1 MINGISRI
9 HSCVSRLKEE
19 CVSTAL
25 ITGTST
31 GIGLAT
37 AVTLARGR
45 HTVFATMRNPAS
57 GAGEIRATAEAEQ
70 LPITVVPMDVDD
82 DASVRDGVAQALA
95 QSGRIDVL
103 VNNAGIGVHGAVEE
117 LPLAEFRRAMETNF
131 YGALRCIQAVA
142 PGMRER
148 RQGCIVNVTSVA
160 GRLALSPQ
168 APYAASKWALEAA
181 SEAVARELKS
191 FGVRVAI
198 VEPGVI
204 ATPILGKI
212 KPNPPNSHYPY
223 ARRLNALFAASIKN
237 PVSPYVVGEAIRRI
251 AESDSWQLRY
261 PVGPDAV
268 PFLAWRAAMSDED
281 WVNWAALPDEEWL
294 ARVKRDFGLELE
306 L

>member
-1 MINGISRI
+1 LTRTGYDLWNQQ
-9 HSCVSRLKEE
+9 EE
-19 CVSTAL
+19 CVATAL

-37 AVTLARGR
+37 AVTLARGG
-45 HTVFATMRNPAS
+45 HTVFATMRNPAG
-57 GAGEIRATAEAEQ
+57 GAEEISTIAGAEK

-82 DASVRDGVAQALA
+82 DASVRDGVGQALA

-160 GRLALSPQ
+160 GRLAISPQ

-181 SEAVARELKS
+181 SEALAQELKP

-237 PVSPYVVGEAIRRI
+237 PVSPYVVGEAIRHI

-261 PVGPDAV
+261 PVGPDAA